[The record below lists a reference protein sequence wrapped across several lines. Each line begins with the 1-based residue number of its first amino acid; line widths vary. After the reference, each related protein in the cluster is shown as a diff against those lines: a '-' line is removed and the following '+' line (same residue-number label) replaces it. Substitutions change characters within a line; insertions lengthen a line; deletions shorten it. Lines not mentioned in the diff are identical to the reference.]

1 MVPIS
6 RYAWTPQRATIATA
20 GLVFNYT
27 TEMSAEVT
35 KDHDNIQL
43 FKDKR
48 QRQSQDKNLIDVDE
62 CAAVGICSQTCINR
76 LGSYKCDCIDGY
88 QKVPEQQST
97 ICNSYCAIA
106 TLRSITYHG
115 MILFKIT
122 IILYKWPKI
131 LFKMPRKLFIILKQ
145 LFQEPKILF

>member
-27 TEMSAEVT
+27 TEMSVEVT

-48 QRQSQDKNLIDVDE
+48 QRPSQDKNLIDVDE

-88 QKVPEQQST
+88 QKVPEQPSIIYSLYCT
-97 ICNSYCAIA
+97 IAI
-106 TLRSITYHG
+106 LKSITYHG
-115 MILFKIT
+115 TILCHGKYYFS
-122 IILYKWPKI
+122 IL
-131 LFKMPRKLFIILKQ
+131 Q
-145 LFQEPKILF
+145 